1 METAEPQPS
10 PSPDIQ
16 AAPPPAAS
24 PTPAEA
30 RPQEVQQRAPTP
42 AVPPPA
48 AGPRTWVVAGCLILF
63 GVLFSWNTWER
74 DFWRPD
80 EPRYAELTRQM
91 ESTGDWVVPRL
102 YGEPYLDV
110 PPLVCWLG
118 GAVHMA
124 TGLDPRFSYRLPMV
138 LGAIFGLWLTYLAG
152 RKFFDG
158 RVGFLAATLQ
168 ASTLAMFSRAAWLDD
183 DLMFAICVQLAFTSF
198 ALLSRRGSST
208 RWAYAGWLG
217 VAGCA
222 LTKSLLLGLV
232 LIIPPLVLF
241 LFFEGG
247 VDSVK
252 LGFRRARNVKAI
264 TLFLVL
270 AAPWYVAVSLSNAGT
285 LMEAHLLGQHLGR
298 LVGSAQDAH
307 PAYYYLLRVF
317 PDFFPWC
324 LFIPLALLHG
334 KDRMGRDGQRLC
346 MFWAIFMLILLSF
359 VSSKKPGF
367 LLVIWPA
374 LSLLV
379 AAAFFESQEWFSLWE
394 DYLRQGVFRI
404 IPVLLKVPFF
414 LVLIAAGAYFSG
426 YTEKL
431 EDSRLQGLLADRESV
446 LWTLGLLA
454 AAGALLFLAAGRV
467 RRFLR
472 EKAFPRAAFE
482 AACAMLFLL
491 FSLTFLNGGRNALQ
505 SSRVVLEQFSTE
517 IPAAAPVAV
526 YGRKDPEI
534 AYYFETPE
542 PLTHLDYPE
551 TLKKREE
558 NPNYRRIREFL
569 ERPETVF
576 VVSTREELEAL
587 LRQFSSLG
595 KLVAILD
602 AGRGGDGREYVLASN
617 EQP

>member
-1 METAEPQPS
+1 
-10 PSPDIQ
+10 
-16 AAPPPAAS
+16 
-24 PTPAEA
+24 
-30 RPQEVQQRAPTP
+30 
-42 AVPPPA
+42 
-48 AGPRTWVVAGCLILF
+48 VVVLCLVLY
-63 GVLFSWNTWER
+63 GVLFAWNTWER
-74 DFWRPD
+74 EFWRPD

-91 ESTGDWVVPRL
+91 ESTGDWIVPRL

-110 PPLVCWLG
+110 PPLVSWLG
-118 GAVHMA
+118 GASHLA
-124 TGLDPRFSYRLPMV
+124 TGLDPKLSYRLPVV
-138 LGAIFGLWLTYLAG
+138 LAAIFGLWLTYLAG
-152 RKFFDG
+152 RKLFDG
-158 RVGFLAATLQ
+158 RIGFLAATLQ

-183 DLMFAICVQLAFTSF
+183 DLLFAVCVQLAFTSF

-217 VAGCA
+217 IAGCA
-222 LTKSLLLGLV
+222 LTKSLLLAVVLV
-232 LIIPPLVLF
+232 VPPLVLF

-252 LGFRRARNVKAI
+252 FGLRRARNVKAI
-264 TLFLVL
+264 CLFLLL

-285 LMEAHLLGQHLGR
+285 LLDAHLLGQHVGR
-298 LVGSAQDAH
+298 LVASAQDAR

-334 KDRMGRDGQRLC
+334 KDRMARDGQRLC
-346 MFWAIFMLILLSF
+346 MFWAILMLILLSF

-379 AAAFFESQEWFSLWE
+379 AAAFFEGREWFSLWE

-404 IPVLLKVPFF
+404 FPVLLKVPLFV
-414 LVLIAAGAYFSG
+414 VLIAAGAYLGG
-426 YTEKL
+426 YTEKF
-431 EDSRLQGLLADRESV
+431 EDPRLQRLLSDRESV
-446 LWTLGLLA
+446 LWILGLLA

-472 EKAFPRAAFE
+472 EKALPRAAFE
-482 AACAMLFLL
+482 VACAVLFLL
-491 FSLTFLNGGRNALQ
+491 FSLSFLYEGRNALQ
-505 SSRVVLEQFSTE
+505 SSRAVLEQFSDK
-517 IPAAAPVAV
+517 IPARTPVAV
-526 YGRKDPEI
+526 YGRADPEI
-534 AYYFETPE
+534 AYYLETPE
-542 PLTHLDYPE
+542 PLVHLDYPE
-551 TLKKREE
+551 TLKKRAE
-558 NPNYRRIREFL
+558 NPNYVRIREFL

-595 KLVAILD
+595 KLVDIQET
-602 AGRGGDGREYVLASN
+602 GMGGGGREYVLAIN
-617 EQP
+617 AHP